1 MRLKIIAICV
11 IAVLA
16 MASSGCILRH
26 TPQPSPTAA
35 PTATA
40 TPTATTIPAQPTM
53 WPPASIGTITSGQ
66 VTAKDVKVSY
76 NRNEDSQQSEN
87 FSILFENSGRDWAN
101 NTFVTLRV
109 TDSFTDEFYYASP
122 QIDVGSIPPRSSKWV
137 NVTTTP
143 HAFGFSVLLH
153 MEWFWGDNLEF
164 HNTYQKSF
172 TLAPIDWD
180 HING

>member
-1 MRLKIIAICV
+1 MRIKILAICA
-11 IAVLA
+11 IALLA
-16 MASSGCILRH
+16 IAGSGCVLGH
-26 TPQPSPTAA
+26 SPPQPSPTAL
-35 PTATA
+35 PPSAT
-40 TPTATTIPAQPTM
+40 AQPTL
-53 WPPASIGTITSGQ
+53 WPPATIGTIASGQ
-66 VTAKDVKVSY
+66 VSVKDVKVSY
-76 NRNEDSQQSEN
+76 NRNEDSQQAEN
-87 FSILFENSGRDWAN
+87 ISILFENSGRDWAN

-122 QIDVGSIPPRSSKWV
+122 QVDIGNIPPRTSKWV
-137 NVTTTP
+137 NLTTDS

-180 HING
+180 HLNG